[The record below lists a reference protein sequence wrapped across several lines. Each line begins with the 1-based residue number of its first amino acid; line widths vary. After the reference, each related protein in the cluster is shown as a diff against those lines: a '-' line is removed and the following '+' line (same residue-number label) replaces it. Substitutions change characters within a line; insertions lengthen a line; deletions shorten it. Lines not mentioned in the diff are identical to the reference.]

1 MMYQLKMETEKTVHT
16 ALKKMEEI
24 NKMDIDEIDSDD
36 LHDMKNCLKIL
47 HCAVA
52 IEKELSGEAVSNR
65 AEKMKDYTVSA

>member
-1 MMYQLKMETEKTVHT
+1 MKQMILSELERTKHT
-16 ALKKMEEI
+16 AMKKMEEI
-24 NKMDIDEIDSDD
+24 NKMDIDEIDSDE

-52 IEKELSGEAVSNR
+52 LEKELSGEAVSNR